1 MITYSR
7 KTSTYAK
14 HNFNS
19 FVPPSRNV
27 SLKWAIYLEVKSKTV
42 KLLEENCCDV
52 GLGKDVLEMI
62 PKS

>member
-19 FVPPSRNV
+19 FLPPYRKI
-27 SLKWAIYLEVKSKTV
+27 SLKWIIYLKVKSKTV